1 MDGFDRLKQVHQ
13 DKQAK
18 SDDEQREIEKQV
30 ANIQLQETVV
40 KSFSYLVDY
49 LDKKVTK
56 TVVTNQLR
64 SIGTPDALKVE
75 QAVESLHTTL
85 KTHKNTDLDPMT
97 KLMREVLSEAKKI
110 PKELP
115 KSEKQQFVDYSKQ
128 LESLGQAVLAVQKV
142 VKEQKLVVEPT
153 DLKTV
158 EMGLKN
164 VHDAVKGKQVD
175 LKPLQTSIKE
185 VVKAVNGV
193 VIPKYKTDNKEVEKL
208 LKKSHK
214 LLKEIIDKPVGGG
227 GGGGGTSWIAVNTAG
242 TPIPIQLDA
251 DGKLPVSGAFGG
263 AGGATSAVTQVG
275 DATTSTT
282 LKALNANRIRLTI
295 TNDSSAVL
303 YVKEGATA
311 SATSY
316 TYRLAQ
322 YDAVI
327 IDDYTG
333 VVNGIWASDAGGFA
347 YVTEITP

>member
-1 MDGFDRLKQVHQ
+1 
-13 DKQAK
+13 
-18 SDDEQREIEKQV
+18 
-30 ANIQLQETVV
+30 
-40 KSFSYLVDY
+40 
-49 LDKKVTK
+49 
-56 TVVTNQLR
+56 
-64 SIGTPDALKVE
+64 
-75 QAVESLHTTL
+75 
-85 KTHKNTDLDPMT
+85 MT

-128 LESLGQAVLAVQKV
+128 LKSLEQAVLAVQKV

-153 DLKTV
+153 NLKTV

-175 LKPLQTSIKE
+175 LKPLQTSIKD

-214 LLKEIIDKPVGGG
+214 LLKEIIDKPVGGGG

-295 TNDSSAVL
+295 TNDSSSVL
-303 YVKEGATA
+303 YIKEGATA

-333 VVNGIWASDAGGFA
+333 VVDGLWSADSGGFA